1 MFSPDVYGLLT
12 NLNFRSV
19 TMRVARMAA
28 VLALAL
34 PMAANA
40 QVINQN
46 APTNNASMAGFEQGD
61 LAQSFKQSVNNIVGA
76 GIFLDAGFGG
86 SASTLTI
93 ELWNAL
99 PNAGGAMML
108 ATGSTAI
115 NGNNVWADVFWAQ
128 TNITA
133 GQTYFLR
140 FLEATTSYGISGDVN
155 NGYANGQVYANAG
168 YDGFSAF
175 DYTFRTYASDGMA
188 VVPEPATYA
197 LMVSGLAMIGG
208 AGVIRRRRQA

>member
-12 NLNFRSV
+12 NLNFRSL
-19 TMRVARMAA
+19 TIRVARMAA

-46 APTNNASMAGFEQGD
+46 APTNNASMASFEQGD

-140 FLEATTSYGISGDVN
+140 FLETTGSYVISGDRN
-155 NGYANGQVYANAG
+155 NGYANGQLYANEG
-168 YDGFSAF
+168 YGSFPAA
-175 DYTFRTYASDGMA
+175 DYTFRTYESDRMA

>member
-1 MFSPDVYGLLT
+1 
-12 NLNFRSV
+12 
-19 TMRVARMAA
+19 MRVAKMVAL
-28 VLALAL
+28 LALAL
-34 PMAANA
+34 PMAANS

-46 APTNNASMAGFEQGD
+46 ASTNNAYMAGFSQGN

-76 GIFLDAGFGG
+76 GLFLQSGYGG
-86 SASTLTI
+86 GASTVTI
-93 ELWNAL
+93 QVWDAL

-115 NGNNVWADVFWAQ
+115 NGNNVWADVFWTQ

-140 FLEATTSYGISGDVN
+140 FLEATNSYGISGDLY
-155 NGYANGQVYANAG
+155 NGYADGQVYANVG
-168 YDGFSAF
+168 YDPFPSF
-175 DYTFRTYASDGMA
+175 DYTFRTYEAGGMNT
-188 VVPEPATYA
+188 VPEPETYA

-208 AGVIRRRRQA
+208 AGVIRRCRQG